1 MPRPSHIRTPWKQQW
16 RRVQYQV
23 LPVLSFAAAVCVAMW
38 LWGQQ
43 LGLPNGAGEV
53 YADRMDV
60 ICPAD
65 GRLADLTGGSLQSL
79 DAVERLSRYP
89 ELEPVTGSLKQLRKA
104 LPEKPLRLF
113 DDVQKDSV
121 VAVLDQGM
129 TMASLKTLCDELVG
143 LLTQLEATRATV
155 LEAREAREYAKATE
169 ARRLATDIERLDL
182 TIFDRQASIDADE
195 VECARLSKNYEAM
208 KRLFDEGVEPELTLQ
223 NIRLERDVIQERIK
237 GNKKARDEAEQQ
249 KQAWDRRLDEYVTAE
264 PAALRTLLEPLHA
277 AIVARTTR
285 RLQADEAELK
295 SLEARL
301 KAAKASG
308 ARTAPPAPPAAAPK
322 AAVGAAQPV
331 AARALDVDL
340 EPEVIQLQCT
350 LVRQRID
357 ESTKTLSAAQ
367 QRKKAWEARLA
378 EYVKAQDAAL
388 EKQLQPVRASIVTQ
402 QTRIDAVVL
411 QVKALLVRSPLAGTV
426 TAIHG
431 WPGQNLR
438 IGTPIMTIA
447 AREGQ
452 YILGYVRQERGL
464 RPRVGM
470 NVDVKVR
477 SLPRRSV
484 ASVVQQVGPQV
495 EPVPLHQLRD
505 PKIPEWG
512 TPVRIVLPEALDL
525 WPGELVD
532 LVFRPTPAT
541 LTGIGAGDVNAAR
554 GHVAEASLT
563 SGSAHRTD

>member
-1 MPRPSHIRTPWKQQW
+1 MPRPSRIRTPWKQQW
-16 RRVQYQV
+16 RRVQYQL
-23 LPVLSFAAAVCVAMW
+23 LPVLSFAAAAFVAMW

-60 ICPAD
+60 LCPAD
-65 GRLADLTGGSLQSL
+65 GRLADLTGESIQSL
-79 DAVERLSRYP
+79 DAVEKLSRYP
-89 ELEPVTGSLKQLRKA
+89 ELESVTGSLKQLRKA
-104 LPEKPLRLF
+104 LPETPLRLF

-121 VAVLDQGM
+121 VAVLDHGM
-129 TMASLKTLCDELVG
+129 TMVSLKTLCDELVG
-143 LLTQLEATRATV
+143 LLTQLEAARATV
-155 LEAREAREYAKATE
+155 LEAREAREYAKTTE

-208 KRLFDEGVEPELTLQ
+208 KKLFDEGVEPELTLQ

-237 GNKKARDEAEQQ
+237 GNKKARNEAEQQ
-249 KQAWDRRLDEYVTAE
+249 RQDWDRRLDEYVTAE

-295 SLEARL
+295 SLDARL
-301 KAAKASG
+301 KAAQAPG
-308 ARTAPPAPPAAAPK
+308 AHPAPPAAAPK
-322 AAVGAAQPV
+322 AAVGAAPPA
-331 AARALDVDL
+331 AARVLDVDL

-357 ESTKTLSAAQ
+357 ESRKTLSAAQ
-367 QRKKAWEARLA
+367 ERKKAWEARLA

-388 EKQLQPVRASIVTQ
+388 EKQLQPIRASIVTQ

-426 TAIHG
+426 TAIHC

-452 YILGYVRQERGL
+452 YILGYVRQERGI

-512 TPVRIVLPEALDL
+512 TPVRIVLPETLDL
-525 WPGELVD
+525 RPGELVD
-532 LVFRPTPAT
+532 LVFRPTLAT
-541 LTGIGAGDVNAAR
+541 LTGIGAGDLKAAG

-563 SGSAHRTD
+563 SGSVRRTD

>member
-1 MPRPSHIRTPWKQQW
+1 VPRPSRIRTPWKQQW
-16 RRVQYQV
+16 RRVQYQL

-60 ICPAD
+60 LCPAD

-79 DAVERLSRYP
+79 DAVEKLSRYP
-89 ELEPVTGSLKQLRKA
+89 ELEPATGSLRQLRKA

-121 VAVLDQGM
+121 VAVLDHGM
-129 TMASLKTLCDELVG
+129 TMVSLKTLCDELVG

-155 LEAREAREYAKATE
+155 LEARETREHAKTTE

-223 NIRLERDVIQERIK
+223 NIRLQRDVIQERIK
-237 GNKKARDEAEQQ
+237 GNKKARNEAEQQ
-249 KQAWDRRLDEYVTAE
+249 KQDWDRRLDEYVTAE

-285 RLQADEAELK
+285 RLQADEVELK

-308 ARTAPPAPPAAAPK
+308 ARTAPPAEAPK
-322 AAVGAAQPV
+322 AAAGAAQPV

-388 EKQLQPVRASIVTQ
+388 EMQLQPIRASIVTQ

-411 QVKALLVRSPLAGTV
+411 QVKALMVRSPLAGTV
-426 TAIHG
+426 TAIHC

-452 YILGYVRQERGL
+452 YILGYVRQERGI

-525 WPGELVD
+525 RPGELVD
-532 LVFRPTPAT
+532 LVFRPTLAT
-541 LTGIGAGDVNAAR
+541 LTGIGAGDLNASG

-563 SGSAHRTD
+563 SGSARRTD